1 MHTESNLEH
10 EMSENRHR
18 LVMASFLV
26 GSAMAVL
33 SAAPVSAALTHYRGV
48 ETQSAWESVTG
59 SWDTLDFTGFQPGQ
73 HLTDEYEAEF
83 GVVFTDTTH
92 QVFLEDHEG
101 FPNDG
106 WGLKTGTFAQYIQF
120 DLADPIDAIAFFH
133 PGSLS
138 ITLWLGDELVG
149 QGGDYFAGYGNFYGI
164 TSTTPFDRVRIDDEA
179 GIGFVDDIRLG
190 MAVPGPGA
198 LATLAVG
205 LFGSGRRRRLTR

>member
-1 MHTESNLEH
+1 
-10 EMSENRHR
+10 MSENRHR

-33 SAAPVSAALTHYRGV
+33 SSAPASAALTHYRGV

-133 PGSLS
+133 PGRLT

-149 QGGDYFAGYGNFYGI
+149 QGGDFLAGPGNFYGI

-179 GIGFVDDIRLG
+179 DIGFVDDIRLG
-190 MAVPGPGA
+190 MAVPGPATA
-198 LATLAVG
+198 LVLLPG
-205 LFGSGRRRRLTR
+205 LGLLGGRRRSG